1 MTQSGQQQWIWQQPE
16 WPLFQWQADA
26 LEGRLE
32 RVAGLQSQLL
42 NGVAAVEFPEE
53 AELNALLDTIIQS
66 SAIEGETLDVG
77 SVRSSLVKRLGV
89 ADGALPATNERSEG
103 LVALQWDATRNHD
116 QPLTFDRLLA
126 WHSLLFPQSEF
137 RLADIGL
144 GKLRGTEAMQVVSGP
159 VGKRVIHFEAPPREG
174 LEKRLQNFL
183 TWLNNSASDDLL
195 QPVLR
200 AALAHLW
207 FVTLHPFDDGNGRLA
222 RAIADY
228 ALAQAESQSIRL
240 YAMSASIMANRKEYY
255 LILEQTQRA
264 TLVVTPWLSWF
275 LDTLIETLESALVN
289 VSLVLQKA
297 RFWQRHA
304 QDGLNEH
311 QVKVLNKLLDAGP
324 GGFEGDLSAKKYMA
338 ITGVAKATATR
349 HLAELMAKGALT
361 KLDGGGRQ
369 TRYAIKWPIVQV
381 PIRAKEASF
390 NEASGSLK
398 KRESMVTPVIDYLK
412 DK

>member
-1 MTQSGQQQWIWQQPE
+1 MTQSEQRQWIWQQPA
-16 WPLFQWQADA
+16 WPLFQWQAEA

-32 RVAGLQSQLL
+32 RVAELQAQLL
-42 NGVAAVEFPEE
+42 NGAAAAGFPEE
-53 AELNALLDTIIQS
+53 AELNALLDSIIQS
-66 SAIEGETLDVG
+66 SAIEGETLDTG

-103 LVALQWDATRNHD
+103 LVALQWDATRNYD
-116 QPLTFDRLLA
+116 QPLTFARLLA

-137 RLADIGL
+137 RLADIGV
-144 GKLRGTEAMQVVSGP
+144 GKLRGPEAMQVVSGP
-159 VGKRVIHFEAPPREG
+159 VGKRVVHFEAPPRKG
-174 LEKRLQNFL
+174 LEKRVQNFL
-183 TWLNNSASDDLL
+183 AWLDSSASDDLL

-200 AALAHLW
+200 AAIAHLW

-228 ALAQAESQSIRL
+228 ALAQAESQSVRL
-240 YAMSASIMANRKEYY
+240 YAMSASIMARRKEYY
-255 LILEQTQRA
+255 LILQQTQRA
-264 TLVVTPWLSWF
+264 GLEVTPWLSWF
-275 LDTLIETLESALVN
+275 VDTLVEALESALAN

-311 QVKVLNKLLDAGP
+311 QVKVLNRLLDVGP

-349 HLAELMAKGALT
+349 HLAELLEKGAVCR
-361 KLDGGGRQ
+361 LDGGGRQ
-369 TRYAIKWPIVQV
+369 TRYAIEWPIAQES
-381 PIRAKEASF
+381 IQAKVASPD
-390 NEASGSLK
+390 EVLDSLK
-398 KRESMVTPVIDYLK
+398 KRESSVVPVIDYLR

>member
-1 MTQSGQQQWIWQQPE
+1 MTQIAQPEWVWQQPD

-26 LEGRLE
+26 LTGRLE
-32 RVAGLQSQLL
+32 HIAELQAQLL
-42 NGVAAVEFPEE
+42 NGAAAAGFPEE
-53 AELNALLDTIIQS
+53 AELNALLDNIIQS
-66 SAIEGETLDVG
+66 SAIEGETLDTG

-89 ADGALPATNERSEG
+89 AEAALPASNDRSEG
-103 LVALQWDATRNHD
+103 LVALQWDATRNYG
-116 QPLTFDRLLA
+116 QSLTFERLLE
-126 WHSLLFPQSEF
+126 WHALLFPQSEF
-137 RLADIGL
+137 RLAEVGV
-144 GKLRGTEAMQVVSGP
+144 GMLRGPEAMQVVSGP
-159 VGKRVIHFEAPPREG
+159 VGKRVVHFEAPPREG
-174 LEKRLQNFL
+174 LENRLQNFL
-183 TWLNNSASDDLL
+183 AWLENSASDDLL

-222 RAIADY
+222 RAITDY
-228 ALAQAESQSIRL
+228 ALAQAESQSVRL
-240 YAMSASIMANRKEYY
+240 YAMSASIMVRRKEYY

-264 TLVVTPWLSWF
+264 GMEVTPWLSWF
-275 LDTLIETLESALVN
+275 LDTLIETLESALGS

-324 GGFEGDLSAKKYMA
+324 DGFEGDLSAKKYMG

-349 HLAELMAKGALT
+349 HLTELLAKGALS

-369 TRYAIKWPIVQV
+369 TRYAIEWPPVQDAMQHKV
-381 PIRAKEASF
+381 ASIDEIS
-390 NEASGSLK
+390 NSVK
-398 KRESMVTPVIDYLK
+398 KREDHVAPAIDYLK